1 MSLSTSS
8 CYGPNGSTTE
18 RYNEH
23 ARRSLDT
30 NPLATSITFP
40 LLLPTYPLSL
50 RSTAVLGPEDVI
62 DKSPPDLFRHTLD
75 LFDRLLQFVRDL
87 RCHALEVD
95 VIALGHIGH
104 RRWGVNMRAVRS
116 GSVDGR
122 LHDLLDQSK
131 ALILSSG
138 QKYRLFSLSGSSLC
152 R

>member
-1 MSLSTSS
+1 M
-8 CYGPNGSTTE
+8 
-18 RYNEH
+18 
-23 ARRSLDT
+23 
-30 NPLATSITFP
+30 
-40 LLLPTYPLSL
+40 
-50 RSTAVLGPEDVI
+50 LGPEDVI

-87 RCHALEVD
+87 RSHALEVD